1 MVFKD
6 GYEARDALDKRTGGG
21 SLPAEKGDESDEE
34 TACPAAGIP
43 DAVRFRGL

>member
-1 MVFKD
+1 MFKID
-6 GYEARDALDKRTGGG
+6 YEAPAALDKRRGG